1 MTLPPLKCIFTL
13 NYTDKAEIY
22 EISPKGLV
30 IMGKMKAEL
39 SSTQR
44 AKNIA
49 KANKSGFVSKKVSL
63 AVYAIVLL
71 LAVAART
78 YQLFTNMDFTTNR
91 YIDPSPMKNYPLMI
105 MIPGFIL
112 LAVILLAGSSKDKV
126 TGSCILLN
134 PMRLRY
140 DRLNKKIPGGAG
152 YASLLMA
159 LLVVAEII
167 FDFVDIVHRNEEL
180 MKTMTRDEAEDY
192 SKLTGYTVGM
202 FAMHVLMLFVILTF
216 ISIAVNIFKGE
227 GLSHANCAALTT
239 YNLWK
244 TIGVVALVAN
254 NSIAALSSE
263 NIYIML
269 SYMVAVVFFMN
280 TARFFNG
287 MEKKF
292 TRFWM
297 CFTGYVSSIL
307 AAVSVIPRYILLLI
321 PTNYESRLDMNVPE
335 ISDIGIVFMT
345 ITVVAVFWSTYVYRV
360 MPKLNLGKRRWS
372 KAPIS
377 KEYLQM
383 ESIDQ

>member
-22 EISPKGLV
+22 KISPKGLV

-78 YQLFTNMDFTTNR
+78 YQLFTNMDFNTNR
-91 YIDPSPMKNYPLMI
+91 YIDPSPMKNYPLMV

-112 LAVILLAGSSKDKV
+112 MAFILLAGSSKDKV
-126 TGSCILLN
+126 TGSCILIN

-140 DRLNKKIPGGAG
+140 DRLNKKIPSGAG

-159 LLVVAEII
+159 LLVVAEIV
-167 FDFVDIVHRNEEL
+167 FDFVDIIHRNEEL

-192 SKLTGYTVGM
+192 NKLTGYTVGL

-244 TIGVVALVAN
+244 TIGVVSLVAN
-254 NSIAALSSE
+254 NSVAALSSE

-297 CFTGYVSSIL
+297 CFTGYTSSIL

-321 PTNYESRLDMNVPE
+321 PTNYESRLGMNVPE

-372 KAPIS
+372 RAPIS
-377 KEYLQM
+377 KEYLQI